1 MAQPKRD
8 LSNGADSARQGI
20 DWTTRIIKL
29 AGVALVFLDAL
40 TDPPGT
46 DAKTLAIA
54 AVMLAGAQGV
64 DSIAKHLIDRVF
76 EK

>member
-1 MAQPKRD
+1 MPQ
-8 LSNGADSARQGI
+8 SNSTNVEHAKSGVDR
-20 DWTTRIIKL
+20 TTKFIQL

-54 AVMLAGAQGV
+54 AVMLAGAQGA
-64 DSIAKHLIDRVF
+64 DSVLKHLIDRLF
-76 EK
+76 GK